1 MGMMSKCLIPQFV
14 PFGKETN
21 ALQSH
26 VLVLCAE
33 PERSA
38 PIHSAGAVEVI
49 VEFYEY
55 LKAFSTFSDAS
66 LELVVVFAV
75 LMTVLDWREYIMP

>member
-1 MGMMSKCLIPQFV
+1 MWK
-14 PFGKETN
+14 KTTN
-21 ALQSH
+21 ASQPH

-38 PIHSAGAVEVI
+38 SIHSAGAVEVI
-49 VEFYEY
+49 VAFYEY
-55 LKAFSTFSDAS
+55 LESFSTFSDAS

-75 LMTVLDWREYIMP
+75 LFIVLDLRRYIMQ